1 MEIRTFTSGFL
12 GANCY
17 VVVEQNTAIVIDP
30 IVEGEA
36 LLAYLQSKQAT
47 VAAIINTHGHVDHI
61 AGNQWLHEQTG
72 TPIQIHQGD
81 EHYLTDP
88 NWNLSALISE
98 HQIVSPKAARLL
110 QDGSQIKLADSFL
123 TVIHTPGHSPGS
135 ICLLGPGVLFTGDTL
150 FQSSIGRSDFPGGDS
165 AALRTSLQRLKQLP
179 MDTVIYPGHG
189 SKTTLEQ
196 ELNHNPFLR

>member
-72 TPIQIHQGD
+72 APF
-81 EHYLTDP
+81 
-88 NWNLSALISE
+88 
-98 HQIVSPKAARLL
+98 RF
-110 QDGSQIKLADSFL
+110 IKG
-123 TVIHTPGHSPGS
+123 TS
-135 ICLLGPGVLFTGDTL
+135 I
-150 FQSSIGRSDFPGGDS
+150 I
-165 AALRTSLQRLKQLP
+165 
-179 MDTVIYPGHG
+179 
-189 SKTTLEQ
+189 
-196 ELNHNPFLR
+196 